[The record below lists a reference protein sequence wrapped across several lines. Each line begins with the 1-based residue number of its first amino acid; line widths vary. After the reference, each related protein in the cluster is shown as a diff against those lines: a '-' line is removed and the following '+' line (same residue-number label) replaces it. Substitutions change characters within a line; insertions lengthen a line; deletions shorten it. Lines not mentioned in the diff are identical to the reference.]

1 MTTLAKI
8 LGLLL
13 AICFLI
19 SVGRQTLWGPFEIGA
34 VLFACWIIV
43 VIAKEIFRRERQ

>member
-1 MTTLAKI
+1 MTILAKI

-19 SVGRQTLWGPFEIGA
+19 SIGRQTLWGPFELGA
-34 VLFACWIIV
+34 VLLCCWVIV
-43 VIAKEIFRRERQ
+43 AIWREIFRKERE